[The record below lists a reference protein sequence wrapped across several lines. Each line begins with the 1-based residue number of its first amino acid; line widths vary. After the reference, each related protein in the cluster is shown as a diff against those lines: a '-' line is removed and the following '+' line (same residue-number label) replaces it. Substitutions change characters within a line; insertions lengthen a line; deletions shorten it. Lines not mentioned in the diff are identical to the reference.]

1 MKIGTMSQQKRPD
14 KMKRPRFLN
23 CEEVPRQIVSSAM
36 TQVLSDRRRSTSAD
50 GVTASSFHSRKLSEL
65 GQANRCSRFAMRSEA
80 LCVAPRR
87 PQGDRYGN
95 SADPVAASLCEA
107 KHCILC
113 CAALPSHVI
122 RGAS

>member
-50 GVTASSFHSRKLSEL
+50 GVTASFFDSRRLSEL
-65 GQANRCSRFAMRSEA
+65 REANRSDVLRLQKPCRPCSRFAMRSEA
-80 LCVAPRR
+80 LHVAPRR
-87 PQGDRYGN
+87 L
-95 SADPVAASLCEA
+95 A
-107 KHCILC
+107 
-113 CAALPSHVI
+113 
-122 RGAS
+122 